1 MSFISPIAV
10 PSASTSSIAF
20 ASTKLLAATLSK
32 GDRRQETGAGS
43 FRLGI
48 FPKAKERWTTAFL
61 VNSGNKTKRPQP
73 RSIRERPQHRRMRR
87 SGTRTRDSHFTP
99 TALPMPGKSC
109 CGIAKVFGWPF
120 VLTLLPLEF
129 KSSSWNVNEPQPE
142 QCSCSWGARTSRP
155 LPSASRR
162 SAGNNRVGV
171 PFGEWN
177 LPPHLFGETPN
188 RATGTV
194 ALPFSDCIVPAQAAK
209 RGVLFGGN
217 HVRDYYSRNRF
228 GRTYP
233 RDHDRRQFKQGVRT
247 PNHGRFDGG
256 G

>member
-1 MSFISPIAV
+1 MQSRR
-10 PSASTSSIAF
+10 TL
-20 ASTKLLAATLSK
+20 TLTLSLL
-32 GDRRQETGAGS
+32 E
-43 FRLGI
+43 
-48 FPKAKERWTTAFL
+48 
-61 VNSGNKTKRPQP
+61 
-73 RSIRERPQHRRMRR
+73 RERGTFGGSVSVSPNRDPRRVRSSSPLPAR
-87 SGTRTRDSHFTP
+87 SGERIKVRGASDCIL
-99 TALPMPGKSC
+99 TAK
-109 CGIAKVFGWPF
+109 
-120 VLTLLPLEF
+120 
-129 KSSSWNVNEPQPE
+129 PE
-142 QCSCSWGARTSRP
+142 RCSCRWGARSSRP

-162 SAGNNRVGV
+162 RAGGDRVGA

-188 RATGTV
+188 RSTGTV

>member
-43 FRLGI
+43 LRLGI

-61 VNSGNKTKRPQP
+61 LNSGTKTKRPQP
-73 RSIRERPQHRRMRR
+73 RSIRERPRHRRMRR
-87 SGTRTRDSHFTP
+87 SGTKTRASHFTP

-129 KSSSWNVNEPQPE
+129 TSSSW
-142 QCSCSWGARTSRP
+142 
-155 LPSASRR
+155 SASER
-162 SAGNNRVGV
+162 
-171 PFGEWN
+171 
-177 LPPHLFGETPN
+177 
-188 RATGTV
+188 
-194 ALPFSDCIVPAQAAK
+194 QAAK
-209 RGVLFGGN
+209 RGVLAGGN
-217 HVRDYYSRNRF
+217 HVRNNYSWNRF